1 MTARAA
7 SSPDESAPV
16 PRPRKPRG
24 PTQRTYATKAK
35 VAFAIEMAK
44 LGGIEKIGSMEF
56 KPDGTIRICAPGP
69 EPVTAVDDEI
79 AQWRAKRGK

>member
-1 MTARAA
+1 MTASAA
-7 SSPDESAPV
+7 SSPEESAPV
-16 PRPRKPRG
+16 RPRRKPRG
-24 PTQRTYATKAK
+24 PAQRNYATKAK
-35 VAFAIEMAK
+35 VEFAIEMAK

-79 AQWRAKRGK
+79 ARWRAKRGK